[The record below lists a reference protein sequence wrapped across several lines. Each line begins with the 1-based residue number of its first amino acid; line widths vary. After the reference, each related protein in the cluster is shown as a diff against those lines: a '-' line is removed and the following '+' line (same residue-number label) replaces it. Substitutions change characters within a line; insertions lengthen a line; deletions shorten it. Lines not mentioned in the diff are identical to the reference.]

1 MSDLSEAPR
10 LSGEPQNAGA
20 NSANLDVLAGV
31 SVRLTVEVGATLMPL
46 SELADLEIGSVITLD
61 RLVNE
66 PLDICAN
73 GARIARG
80 EIVSVDG
87 RYAIR
92 ITELV
97 AASGRLAGQEQRA

>member
-1 MSDLSEAPR
+1 MSDMSEAPR
-10 LSGEPQNAGA
+10 IAPQPQAQN
-20 NSANLDVLAGV
+20 NLDLLAGV
-31 SVRLTVEVGATLMPL
+31 SVRLSVEVGSTMMTLA
-46 SELADLEIGSVITLD
+46 ELADLEAGSIIALD
-61 RLVNE
+61 RPVNE

-87 RYAIR
+87 RYGIR

-97 AASGRLAGQEQRA
+97 AANQRLAGLEQRG

>member
-10 LSGEPQNAGA
+10 LSGESQNSGA
-20 NSANLDVLAGV
+20 TSANLDVLAGV
-31 SVRLTVEVGATLMPL
+31 SIRLTVEVGATLMPL
-46 SELADLEIGSVITLD
+46 SALADLEIGSVITLD

-97 AASGRLAGQEQRA
+97 AASHRLAGQEQRA

>member
-1 MSDLSEAPR
+1 MSDMSEAA
-10 LSGEPQNAGA
+10 QFAGA
-20 NSANLDVLAGV
+20 SRETAGVPDNFDLLAGV
-31 SVRLTVEVGATLMPL
+31 SVRLSVEVGSTSMPL
-46 SELADLEIGSVITLD
+46 SDLADLATGTVVTLD

-97 AASGRLAGQEQRA
+97 PASRRFAGQEQRA

>member
-1 MSDLSEAPR
+1 MSDLSEAPQLATEAR
-10 LSGEPQNAGA
+10 TGVSA
-20 NSANLDVLAGV
+20 SANLDVLAGV
-31 SVRLTVEVGATLMPL
+31 SVRLTVEVGATSMPL
-46 SELADLEIGSVITLD
+46 ADLADLEIGSVITLD

-97 AASGRLAGQEQRA
+97 AASRRLAGQEQRA